1 MDRSN
6 IEETSYEAQRL
17 ARRERMK
24 EEKRRQAAARA
35 MLKKLLPLV
44 ITGLIAIVVLIG
56 AIVWGVRSLV
66 DRHEVRE
73 QEESLSL
80 EQEIVQQAEV
90 VEVTPEPEPEIKN
103 MLPVTVERPD
113 LFEGYKVDASSADVS
128 ITEEE
133 VQSQYASLINATT
146 GKVLVTRNGN
156 DRMNPASMTKVMTA
170 LVACEHITDL
180 NEKFTVTLEDTDF
193 AYVHDLS
200 CAGFEAGE
208 TVPIKDILYGA
219 IMPSGGECCHALER
233 FVAGSEEEF
242 IGMMNDKAAEL
253 GLSGT
258 HFTNSAGLFGDDH
271 YTTLYDISMIMKA
284 AVENDICREVLHEHL
299 HVTTPTEQ
307 HPEGLELSNW
317 FMRRIEDKY
326 SKTEVMGAKTGYV
339 VQSGNCAVSYTIG
352 DDGTVYICATG
363 NAHSAWRAIFDHVA
377 LYEKYVQ

>member
-73 QEESLSL
+73 QEDSLSL

-113 LFEGYKVDASSADVS
+113 LFEGYKVDASSADVN

-180 NEKFTVTLEDTDF
+180 NEKYTVTLEDTDF

>member
-90 VEVTPEPEPEIKN
+90 VEVTPEPESEIKN

-339 VQSGNCAVSYTIG
+339 VQSGNCAVSYTVG

>member
-80 EQEIVQQAEV
+80 EQEIVRRAEV

>member
-1 MDRSN
+1 
-6 IEETSYEAQRL
+6 
-17 ARRERMK
+17 
-24 EEKRRQAAARA
+24 
-35 MLKKLLPLV
+35 
-44 ITGLIAIVVLIG
+44 
-56 AIVWGVRSLV
+56 
-66 DRHEVRE
+66 
-73 QEESLSL
+73 
-80 EQEIVQQAEV
+80 
-90 VEVTPEPEPEIKN
+90 

>member
-339 VQSGNCAVSYTIG
+339 VQSGNCAVSYTVG